1 MQCIPSSA
9 HREIYTVLNGP
20 PSVLLLN
27 RRGRCY
33 GLQTPAHNR
42 QIVGIVLLAKSLFV
56 AVVDSIV
63 AAATCCQNFSSRRRC
78 VHCTYAT
85 SIRWK
90 EIHDSDAR
98 QKKMFKPPTTSF
110 RMLWASLCCMRSS
123 RPLTNIGPEYAHTEN
138 VSARFFLLQFIYS
151 LLHGEM
157 NRDRC
162 RWHRWQP
169 ATKEETM

>member
-1 MQCIPSSA
+1 MQCIPSTA

-56 AVVDSIV
+56 VVVDSIV
-63 AAATCCQNFSSRRRC
+63 AAATCCQNFSSGRGC
-78 VHCTYAT
+78 VHTRHQYGGEKNPRLGCATKKNVQTTNHFIPNAMGFIVLYAKLT
-85 SIRWK
+85 SIDKHWTRIRAYRK
-90 EIHDSDAR
+90 CKRA
-98 QKKMFKPPTTSF
+98 
-110 RMLWASLCCMRSS
+110 
-123 RPLTNIGPEYAHTEN
+123 
-138 VSARFFLLQFIYS
+138 FFLLQFIYS
-151 LLHGEM
+151 SLHGEM

-169 ATKEETM
+169 TTKEETM